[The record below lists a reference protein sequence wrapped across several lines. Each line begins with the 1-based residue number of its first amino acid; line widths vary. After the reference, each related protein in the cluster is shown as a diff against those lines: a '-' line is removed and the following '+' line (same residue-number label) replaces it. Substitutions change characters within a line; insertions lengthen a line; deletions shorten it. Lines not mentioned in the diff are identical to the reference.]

1 MTESNL
7 AGQGLVFMCSGQGSQ
22 KPGMGADLLENPQ
35 VKDVFTCASDVF
47 GMDVAA
53 LCSNAPAE
61 VLNDTRNA
69 QAAISALSI
78 GIARALMY
86 RGVMPSA
93 VLGFSLGQT
102 SALAL
107 SGMVSDEI
115 AFKIIAKRSELM
127 AQAANEHPG
136 CMSAFLKADLES
148 VQAVCDEC
156 AQGQVLLPA
165 NLNCPGQIV
174 VAGEAEAVERAEAAW
189 AAAGKR
195 ATRLA
200 TAGAFHTPLM
210 QSAAEPFAQFL
221 SGIAFSEPAIPLINN
236 VDAKPLAAKDAAVQ
250 LVAHLTHPVR
260 FEESVRNIVASS
272 ITAPEF
278 VETGFG
284 GVLFGLIKRIDKEL
298 PRACVQDAASMKA
311 FLEAHGYA
319 N

>member
-22 KPGMGADLLENPQ
+22 KPGMGSDLLENPQ

-53 LCSNAPAE
+53 LCRNAPAE

-69 QAAISALSI
+69 QVAISALSI
-78 GIARALMY
+78 GIARALMH
-86 RGVMPSA
+86 REIIPSA

-107 SGMVSDEI
+107 SGMVSDET

-174 VAGEAEAVERAEAAW
+174 IAGEREAVERAEAAW

-200 TAGAFHTPLM
+200 TAGAFHTSLM
-210 QSAAEPFAQFL
+210 QSAAEPFAKFL
-221 SGIAFSEPAIPLINN
+221 SGIAFSEPEIPLINN
-236 VDAKPLAAKDAAVQ
+236 VDAKPLAAKDAADQ

-260 FEESVRNIVASS
+260 FEESVRNLVASS
-272 ITAPEF
+272 SIAPEF

-311 FLEAHGYA
+311 FLEAHGCA